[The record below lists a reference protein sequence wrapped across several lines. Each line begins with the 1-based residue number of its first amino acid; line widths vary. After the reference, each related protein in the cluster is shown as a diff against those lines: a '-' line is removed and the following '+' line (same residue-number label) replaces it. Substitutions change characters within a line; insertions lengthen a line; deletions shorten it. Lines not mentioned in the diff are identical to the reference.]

1 MSTLK
6 HLSLRGLRL
15 FRWMWTT
22 INTFLLFLTWPG
34 KNWRNHVFRSQ
45 LIVCA
50 GLPERETLL
59 QEKKEIQVIIN
70 TKFLTLLYW
79 SESFT
84 EHGKQTFMPDFFC
97 KQPTRPNSLGLI
109 TVLSQIQHIQV
120 QSLFFVGHLKNKPIS
135 SVSCMTVCAGIR

>member
-1 MSTLK
+1 MKKPRFQVTAQ
-6 HLSLRGLRL
+6 SL
-15 FRWMWTT
+15 W
-22 INTFLLFLTWPG
+22 
-34 KNWRNHVFRSQ
+34 
-45 LIVCA
+45 
-50 GLPERETLL
+50 LPERETLL

-70 TKFLTLLYW
+70 TKLLTLLFTQP
-79 SESFT
+79 FT
-84 EHGKQTFMPDFFC
+84 EHGKQTFMLDFFC